1 MDNAF
6 KASWK
11 DKTAKLFLKSF
22 AKNPHTNIF
31 VNLTLEA
38 AHLAEASTAL
48 IFPIP
53 DSGPSKIEVSL
64 DTKMVGNSISP
75 EFYINY
81 FGINSIV
88 FKKSNKEALK
98 YLHNTYCLSIPLEFE
113 NNCKLLIMGFDRY
126 PIDKPGLIR
135 YAETVQTLL
144 LAAHKFN
151 LHQFPLA
158 TEDSSKSTSLQKNV
172 VLKGILSYLPVI
184 IYRIDADGNFLELT
198 GAGLRNLNIQNDEM
212 VGKTALKIFPDL
224 KRFIGKLSIGTSQRL
239 VIKRAID
246 SAPRV
251 FKNYTFPDSNS
262 DGGIIGFAIDTTE
275 QDGNEQEL
283 KKAKVLAEK
292 ANLAK
297 SHFLASQSHEI
308 RTPINAIL
316 GFAQLMKNNL
326 YSSESEEYIDYIL
339 SSGQILL
346 NLIGNVLDLTKIEEG
361 KLDLVEEPFHIQE
374 VITSNLYPY
383 KFQAKEKGLDF
394 ILEFDTNLPK
404 YILGDAGKIIQ
415 ILINL
420 LGNSLKFTKKGQ
432 IKIYIK
438 SLTPAIEGE
447 KTIIQ
452 IAISDTGIGIPIEKQ
467 QTIFESFTQ
476 ADSTINRKYGGS
488 GLGLSI
494 VKALT
499 NLMNGKIEVKSPG
512 ELNTPKGKVGTTICV
527 NLPLRIAFPPSVE
540 IDECVEKEINYNGQ
554 LKILLVDDNYLNLR
568 LASTMLNNLGCEV
581 TITNNGQEAIKE
593 LIQNCFDLV
602 FMDVQ
607 MPVMDG
613 YETTKLIRNKLK
625 LDIPIIGL
633 SANVYKEDIDLCYE
647 SGMDDYLSRPY
658 TIKSFH
664 EKVFK
669 WAPPQH
675 SNHYD
680 KEEET
685 YSKSDSR
692 LTHLTFLEQV
702 FNGDK
707 EKVIETVKDFIF
719 HNEKM
724 INNMGNAIAE
734 KDFEKVATIAHNIRS
749 SLQTVGLDCLYEVL
763 TDIELIAKGNKNVTL
778 LEKYY
783 WGVKEISQRANIEL
797 EESVL
802 IRQG

>member
-1 MDNAF
+1 
-6 KASWK
+6 
-11 DKTAKLFLKSF
+11 
-22 AKNPHTNIF
+22 
-31 VNLTLEA
+31 
-38 AHLAEASTAL
+38 
-48 IFPIP
+48 
-53 DSGPSKIEVSL
+53 
-64 DTKMVGNSISP
+64 
-75 EFYINY
+75 

-374 VITSNLYPY
+374 IITSNLYPY

-432 IKIYIK
+432 IKINIK